1 MCTFL
6 LRQNPCTFGFMDLPA
21 ELRIEIYRYALLPGN
36 HMVLRKNLPHI
47 SSLRY
52 RFNEQP
58 TLLRENCDDGSV
70 VFCKDY
76 ECRHR
81 STHHEHTV
89 DSVRLHD
96 FAFGLFLTSKET
108 SYDAIKIFFGET
120 HFVFESRLDLHMF
133 LKANKHARCMK
144 SLTFNGRK
152 SHGPHSKLV
161 KARFTTWKLRSER
174 HWGPTVSAS
183 IRELA
188 ELCPALVYIEMLDDR
203 RCDAVQ
209 NHLDLQTKAF
219 ISWEEVK
226 CIRSIRL
233 QGFSYL
239 LPDMERYETLAAR
252 GLVVAF
258 TSYFDGPLQQ
268 QNVLRKAVE
277 AFVLDNIGKR
287 QGFLKKLARSG
298 SIEA

>member
-1 MCTFL
+1 MMSTYLLQQNLGTF
-6 LRQNPCTFGFMDLPA
+6 RFMDLPA

-36 HMVLRKNLPHI
+36 HMVLRGNLPHT

-58 TLLRENCDDGSV
+58 TLLREKCDENSV

-89 DSVRLHD
+89 NSIQPED
-96 FAFGLFLTSKET
+96 FAFGLFLTSKT
-108 SYDAIKIFFGET
+108 ISYDAIKIFFGET

-133 LKANKHARCMK
+133 LKTNKHARYMK

-152 SHGPHSKLV
+152 SHGPHTKQV

-174 HWGPTVSAS
+174 HWGPTMSAS
-183 IRELA
+183 IQELA
-188 ELCPALVYIEMLDDR
+188 EHCPALVYIEMLDDR

-219 ISWEEVK
+219 TRWDEVR
-226 CIRSIRL
+226 CICSIRL
-233 QGFSYL
+233 QDFSYL
-239 LPDMERYETLAAR
+239 LPDIERYNTLAAQ
-252 GLVVAF
+252 GLVMAF

-277 AFVLDNIGKR
+277 AYVLETIRKR
-287 QGFLKKLARSG
+287 QR
-298 SIEA
+298 

>member
-1 MCTFL
+1 MMYPYPL
-6 LRQNPCTFGFMDLPA
+6 QQNQDAFRFTDLPA

-36 HMVLRKNLPHI
+36 HMVLRGNLPHI

-52 RFNEQP
+52 RFDEQP
-58 TLLRENCDDGSV
+58 TLLREKCDSDSV
-70 VFCKDY
+70 VVCKDY

-81 STHHEHTV
+81 STRHEHTV
-89 DSVRLHD
+89 VSIRPGD
-96 FAFGLFLTSKET
+96 FAFGLFLTSKEI

-133 LKANKHARCMK
+133 LRANKHARCMK

-152 SHGPHSKLV
+152 SHGPHTKQV

-174 HWGPTVSAS
+174 YWGPSVSAC

-188 ELCPALVYIEMLDDR
+188 EHCPALVYIELLDDR

-219 ISWEEVK
+219 TRWEEVHRI
-226 CIRSIRL
+226 CSLRL

-239 LPDMERYETLAAR
+239 LPDIERYNTLAAR

-268 QNVLRKAVE
+268 QNMLRKAVE
-277 AFVLDNIGKR
+277 AYILENIMNGNDNGP
-287 QGFLKKLARSG
+287 QSYT
-298 SIEA
+298 